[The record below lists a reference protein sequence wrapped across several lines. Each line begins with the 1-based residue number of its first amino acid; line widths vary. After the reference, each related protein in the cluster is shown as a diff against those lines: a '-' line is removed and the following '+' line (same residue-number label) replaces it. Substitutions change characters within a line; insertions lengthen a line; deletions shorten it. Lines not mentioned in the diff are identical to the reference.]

1 MKKRGEGKEKMKNKD
16 LLIYIYGFVESFEFK
31 NIVIGIGIEKRD
43 S

>member
-1 MKKRGEGKEKMKNKD
+1 MKNKD
-16 LLIYIYGFVESFEFK
+16 LLIYTFVESFEFK

>member
-16 LLIYIYGFVESFEFK
+16 LLIYTFVESFEFK